1 MILMP
6 EACETMAALRGQI
19 DRIDAALL
27 DMLAERA
34 RYIDRAVV
42 LKTRENLPPRTHDR
56 VAQVIANVRAGAALR
71 GLDPDLA
78 EAIWTTLIEA
88 AIAHE
93 ARAMGR
99 PADR

>member
-1 MILMP
+1 MIVP
-6 EACETMAALRGQI
+6 PDACETMAALRGQI

-56 VAQVIANVRAGAALR
+56 VAQVIANVREGAAQR

-78 EAIWTTLIEA
+78 EGIWTMLVEA
-88 AIAHE
+88 AIAQE
-93 ARAMGR
+93 VKAMGH